1 VELHRLRLPLTV
13 PYHLS
18 FGDLDAFETVLAHAF
33 TDAGEGWGEATP
45 LPGYSHESGDE
56 VWEAVVTWSRA
67 LQGGALGDALSF
79 LEQRIPASPFA
90 CTCLATAI
98 ECALAASEPGS
109 RSRSPFPS
117 APASGEPFALVGTI
131 RSSAPAA
138 ILEEVPRLIRD
149 GYTTLKLKIGTNV
162 HADLANVGAAQRAL
176 GHHARLR
183 LDANQGYT
191 LDQAAEVVGRADP
204 AGIELFEQPF
214 PPERWDWM
222 ETLGAGSRLPLMLDE
237 SIEDED
243 DIDRA
248 ARTPG
253 VRYVKFKLMKA
264 GTIGRL
270 RRFVDRAT
278 RRGLGV
284 IVGNGVAGEIG
295 CLHEAWAVAGRLR
308 LSGEMNGFLKPVDS
322 LLAEP
327 VRVQN
332 GMLIL
337 PSPEDVRVLPDRLA
351 RYGIEARGA

>member
-1 VELHRLRLPLTV
+1 MELHRLRLPLTV

-18 FGDLDAFETVLAHAF
+18 FGDLGTFETILAHVF

-45 LPGYSHESGDE
+45 LPGYSHESGDD
-56 VWEAVVTWSRA
+56 VWGAVVTWSRA
-67 LQGGALGDALSF
+67 LHGGALDDALTF

-109 RSRSPFPS
+109 RAPSPFPS
-117 APASGEPFALVGTI
+117 APASGSLLALIGTI

-138 ILEEVPRLIRD
+138 ILEEIPRLIRD

-162 HADLANVGAAQRAL
+162 DADLANVAEAQRAL
-176 GHHARLR
+176 GRHARLR
-183 LDANQGYT
+183 LDANQAYT
-191 LDQAAEVVGRADP
+191 LDQAAAVVERADP
-204 AGIELFEQPF
+204 TGIELFEQPF
-214 PPERWDWM
+214 PPERWDWT
-222 ETLGAGSRLPLMLDE
+222 EILGARSRLPLMLDE

-248 ARTPG
+248 ACIPG

-270 RRFVDRAT
+270 RRFVDRAA
-278 RRGLGV
+278 RRDLGV

-295 CLHEAWAVAGRLR
+295 CLHEAWAVAGRVT

-327 VRVQN
+327 VRVQK
-332 GMLIL
+332 GMMIL
-337 PSPEDVRVLPDRLA
+337 PRPEEVRVLPDRLA
-351 RYGIEARGA
+351 RYGIETLGT